1 MFIEKGLVMTGYGEF
16 HTLFCK
22 LVHWPFSQQRRI
34 IRPKRVICWIIRARQ
49 TVRLNLKIERFEFL
63 VNNLPDFI
71 HLFIRQFSRILK
83 MAYLSQIIRLS
94 CENCHDNREENL
106 GFYHVSQFGVAVNS
120 RNTSFF
126 FLSCSRL
133 CDSSQTRK
141 FNGQWSHSCFH
152 RAVI

>member
-1 MFIEKGLVMTGYGEF
+1 MTGHGEF

-22 LVHWPFSQQRRI
+22 LVHWPISHQRRI
-34 IRPKRVICWIIRARQ
+34 IRPKRDICWIIRARQ
-49 TVRLNLKIERFEFL
+49 TIRLNLKIERFEFL

-94 CENCHDNREENL
+94 SENCHDNREENL
-106 GFYHVSQFGVAVNS
+106 GFYHVSQFGGAINS

-126 FLSCSRL
+126 FCPVL
-133 CDSSQTRK
+133 
-141 FNGQWSHSCFH
+141 GQVTVLRQGNLIDFGLIHAFIE
-152 RAVI
+152 R